1 MTLTDPVVLS
11 ARRVTKE
18 FVPGQPALSAVDL
31 DVSRGEWIS
40 IMGPSGAGKSTL
52 LQIFAALE
60 TPTSGRVLYRGVDLG
75 RVDLDAYRRE
85 SVGIVF
91 QLHNLLPHLDV
102 RENLEVAMYGTH
114 LTRRQRTERVDE
126 LVHQVDLVDQQWRK
140 PPRLSGGERQRAA
153 IARALVNRPEILLAD
168 EPTGSLDPAQ
178 VSRLVKLID
187 EMVTD
192 RRLAVV
198 MVTHDPAV
206 ASRAHRQLVLD
217 GGRLAP
223 AGAAGTAPP
232 GPGRTPGSPP
242 VEGMTLA
249 PGRAGPAAQG

>member
-1 MTLTDPVVLS
+1 MTLTEPVVLS

-18 FVPGQPALSAVDL
+18 FIPGQPALRAVDL
-31 DVSRGEWIS
+31 DVSRGEWVS

-60 TPTSGRVLYRGVDLG
+60 TPTSGQVLYRGVDLS
-75 RVDLDAYRRE
+75 RVDLDAYRRG

-114 LTRRQRTERVDE
+114 LARRQRADRVDE
-126 LVHQVDLVDQQWRK
+126 LVRQVDLVDQQWRK

-178 VSRLVKLID
+178 VSRLVELI
-187 EMVTD
+187 EGMVAD

-198 MVTHDPAV
+198 MVTHDPVV
-206 ASRAHRQLVLD
+206 AARAHRQMVLD
-217 GGRLAP
+217 GGLLAP
-223 AGAAGTAPP
+223 AVPAVAAPTGRWAGTSGAT
-232 GPGRTPGSPP
+232 G
-242 VEGMTLA
+242 EGMTLA
-249 PGRAGPAAQG
+249 PGRAGPVAQG